1 MISDGIIAG
10 AKAVYPS
17 SFIYR
22 GIFSFESFREIKKF
36 CDVKPMRMYTE
47 GTCDYI
53 IGYRKESEI
62 TDADEQNQYNQG
74 VDDVVQ
80 AIKDL
85 VSENPTDC
93 FAQIVSDLDQ
103 IASDLK
109 ECDA

>member
-1 MISDGIIAG
+1 MVGG
-10 AKAVYPS
+10 REQRRVKNVVN
-17 SFIYR
+17 IY
-22 GIFSFESFREIKKF
+22 
-36 CDVKPMRMYTE
+36 
-47 GTCDYI
+47 
-53 IGYRKESEI
+53 
-62 TDADEQNQYNQG
+62 EQNQYNQG

-109 ECDA
+109 ECET

>member
-1 MISDGIIAG
+1 
-10 AKAVYPS
+10 
-17 SFIYR
+17 
-22 GIFSFESFREIKKF
+22 
-36 CDVKPMRMYTE
+36 MRMYTD

-62 TDADEQNQYNQG
+62 TDTDEQNQYNQG

-109 ECDA
+109 ECEA

>member
-1 MISDGIIAG
+1 MVGG
-10 AKAVYPS
+10 
-17 SFIYR
+17 
-22 GIFSFESFREIKKF
+22 REQRR
-36 CDVKPMRMYTE
+36 VKNVINT
-47 GTCDYI
+47 
-53 IGYRKESEI
+53 
-62 TDADEQNQYNQG
+62 DEQNQYNQG

-109 ECDA
+109 ECET

>member
-1 MISDGIIAG
+1 MNTDISILNIKFYKWWAVGI
-10 AKAVYPS
+10 
-17 SFIYR
+17 
-22 GIFSFESFREIKKF
+22 
-36 CDVKPMRMYTE
+36 
-47 GTCDYI
+47 
-53 IGYRKESEI
+53 KESENVVN
-62 TDADEQNQYNQG
+62 TDEHNQYNQG

-109 ECDA
+109 ECEA

>member
-36 CDVKPMRMYTE
+36 CDVKPMRMYTD

>member
-1 MISDGIIAG
+1 ML
-10 AKAVYPS
+10 
-17 SFIYR
+17 
-22 GIFSFESFREIKKF
+22 FEHEL
-36 CDVKPMRMYTE
+36 DVSGGWQ
-47 GTCDYI
+47 GT
-53 IGYRKESEI
+53 KESENVVNI
-62 TDADEQNQYNQG
+62 DEQNQYNQG

-109 ECDA
+109 ECET

>member
-1 MISDGIIAG
+1 MVGG
-10 AKAVYPS
+10 
-17 SFIYR
+17 
-22 GIFSFESFREIKKF
+22 REQRR
-36 CDVKPMRMYTE
+36 VKNV
-47 GTCDYI
+47 I
-53 IGYRKESEI
+53 NI
-62 TDADEQNQYNQG
+62 DEQNQYNQG

-85 VSENPTDC
+85 VSENQTDC

>member
-1 MISDGIIAG
+1 MVGG
-10 AKAVYPS
+10 
-17 SFIYR
+17 
-22 GIFSFESFREIKKF
+22 REQRR
-36 CDVKPMRMYTE
+36 VKNVVN
-47 GTCDYI
+47 I
-53 IGYRKESEI
+53 
-62 TDADEQNQYNQG
+62 DEQNQYNQG

-93 FAQIVSDLDQ
+93 FSQIVSDLDQ

>member
-36 CDVKPMRMYTE
+36 CDVKPMRMYTD

-62 TDADEQNQYNQG
+62 TDTDEQNQYNQG

-85 VSENPTDC
+85 VCENPTDC

-109 ECDA
+109 ECEA

>member
-36 CDVKPMRMYTE
+36 CDVKPMRMYTD

-53 IGYRKESEI
+53 IRYREESEI
-62 TDADEQNQYNQG
+62 VNTDEQNQYNQG

-109 ECDA
+109 ECET

>member
-22 GIFSFESFREIKKF
+22 GIFSFESMREIKKF
-36 CDVKPMRMYTE
+36 CDVKPMRMYTD

-93 FAQIVSDLDQ
+93 FAQIASDLDQ

-109 ECDA
+109 ECEN

>member
-1 MISDGIIAG
+1 MVGG
-10 AKAVYPS
+10 RKQ
-17 SFIYR
+17 R
-22 GIFSFESFREIKKF
+22 R
-36 CDVKPMRMYTE
+36 VKNVVN
-47 GTCDYI
+47 I
-53 IGYRKESEI
+53 
-62 TDADEQNQYNQG
+62 DEQNQYNQG

>member
-1 MISDGIIAG
+1 
-10 AKAVYPS
+10 
-17 SFIYR
+17 
-22 GIFSFESFREIKKF
+22 
-36 CDVKPMRMYTE
+36 MRMYTD

-53 IGYRKESEI
+53 IRYREESEI
-62 TDADEQNQYNQG
+62 VNNDEQNQYNQG